1 LKIVVFA
8 DSHKDVK
15 TMEAV
20 IKKEKPQTVIHLGDH
35 ITDGKRLQKIFPD
48 LRVEMVPGNT
58 DAVTGYPSDKIIE
71 WNGKRIFITHGD
83 RYDVNFG
90 LARLFFKGLS
100 EKADIILFGHTHS
113 PLLEH
118 PEDHVW
124 VMNPGS
130 IRASGNSASYG
141 IILLKND
148 KVYCSISD
156 DISK

>member
-1 LKIVVFA
+1 MKIVVFA

-48 LRVEMVPGNT
+48 LRIEMVPGNT

-90 LARLFFKGLS
+90 LARLF
-100 EKADIILFGHTHS
+100 
-113 PLLEH
+113 
-118 PEDHVW
+118 
-124 VMNPGS
+124 
-130 IRASGNSASYG
+130 
-141 IILLKND
+141 LKSLQG
-148 KVYCSISD
+148 Y
-156 DISK
+156 